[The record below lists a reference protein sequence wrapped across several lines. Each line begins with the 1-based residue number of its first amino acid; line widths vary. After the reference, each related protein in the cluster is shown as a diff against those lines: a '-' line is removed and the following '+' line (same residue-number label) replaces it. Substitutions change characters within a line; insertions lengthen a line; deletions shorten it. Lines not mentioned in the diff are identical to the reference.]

1 MSTPSVSGPAIRTL
15 ALAAALLPLGCAGDK
30 PMVTRGERSPGRSTA
45 AGPAIADALARLD
58 PVEAAYH
65 QTIVTLSDP
74 YFEGRAP
81 GTKGIE
87 HAADYLEWRMTAIG
101 LEPAIAPDADTP
113 GGAAS
118 ALAFRQGF
126 EVRGETVVNA
136 AEAAWTAGDR
146 EATLELGEDWNPMGA
161 SATGAFAG
169 PIAFVGY
176 GIEEGEEGYTS
187 FPDDDDLTGKIAL
200 VLRFEPMDDDGR
212 SRWADDGWSN
222 HAGLTE
228 KILAPIERGAEA
240 VIFVNAPGADD
251 PRAERLFTTES
262 TTFATAFEK
271 PVIAMTVDAADA
283 LVRAAD
289 PAGRSLLALRR
300 LADEGTAGVI
310 DLSGA
315 TVSIDVDLDRRRVP
329 TDNIAGVLPGRGALA
344 DEWVILGAH
353 YDHVGYGRY
362 GSRTPNRRGEI
373 HNGADDN
380 ASGTAGVLL
389 AAERLTAQYAALPD
403 GAEARSVLFLL
414 FSAEE
419 MGLLGARHFV
429 SEPSM
434 PIESITAMVNMDMI
448 GRVRDDKLQVF
459 GVETADGFR
468 DWLEPRF
475 QASGFDIEA
484 SGGGAG
490 PSDHAAF
497 YSEGIPVLHLFS
509 GMHDVYHTPD
519 DDYWTINVEGGVQ
532 VASFAAD
539 LVYDLAMLPERLT
552 YHQASQETTST
563 RAAARVRLGVV
574 PGSYDETERGL
585 LIGDVTKDGPA
596 DKAGLT
602 KGDRIVMWNGEEL
615 PNVFA
620 YMQALGGHKPG
631 DVVRIGVERDG
642 ETIEM
647 EIELEAWRGE
657 S

>member
-1 MSTPSVSGPAIRTL
+1 MQTPFRPAPALRTFALSV
-15 ALAAALLPLGCAGDK
+15 ALLPLGCASDS
-30 PMVTRGERSPGRSTA
+30 PMVTSGQRAPARATA
-45 AGPAIADALARLD
+45 TGPSVADALARLD
-58 PVEAAYH
+58 AEQAAYH

-74 YFEGRAP
+74 FFEGRAP
-81 GTKGIE
+81 GTRGIE
-87 HAADYLEWRMTAIG
+87 HAADYLEWRMTTAG
-101 LEPAIAPDADTP
+101 LEPAISAGADAP
-113 GGAAS
+113 GGAAG
-118 ALAFRQGF
+118 AMTFRQGF
-126 EVRGETVVNA
+126 EVRGETIVNA
-136 AEAAWTAGDR
+136 ADAAWSAGGR
-146 EATLELGEDWNPMGA
+146 EVELELGEDWNPMGA
-161 SATGAFAG
+161 SATGDVTA

-176 GIEEGEEGYTS
+176 GIEEGEDGYTS

-200 VLRFEPMDDDGR
+200 VLRFEPMDDNGR
-212 SRWADDGWSN
+212 SRWADEGWSN
-222 HAGLTE
+222 NAGLTE

-251 PRAERLFTTES
+251 PRADRLFTTES
-262 TTFATAFEK
+262 TTFSTRFDQ
-271 PVIAMTVDAADA
+271 PVIAMTTDAADA

-310 DLSGA
+310 DLSAGS
-315 TVSIDVDLDRRRVP
+315 VSIDVDLERQRVP
-329 TDNIAGVLPGRGALA
+329 TDNIAGVLPGKGALA
-344 DEWVILGAH
+344 DEWVVLGAH

-389 AAERLTAQYAALPD
+389 AAERLKAQYDALPD

-429 SEPSM
+429 SEPSI

-475 QASGFDIEA
+475 ASSGFDIEA

-497 YSEGIPVLHLFS
+497 YSEGLPVLHLFS

-532 VASFAAD
+532 VANFAAD
-539 LVYDLAMLPERLT
+539 LVFDLAMLPERLT

-574 PGSYDETERGL
+574 PGSYDETE
-585 LIGDVTKDGPA
+585 
-596 DKAGLT
+596 
-602 KGDRIVMWNGEEL
+602 
-615 PNVFA
+615 
-620 YMQALGGHKPG
+620 
-631 DVVRIGVERDG
+631 
-642 ETIEM
+642 
-647 EIELEAWRGE
+647 
-657 S
+657 